1 MKPKLVRIMILRR
14 GRVVEAFTLN
24 ETSLREAIS
33 ELKTREE
40 RIRNHRQD
48 LEAQLLALVAKKRL
62 SSMKTD
68 DDVKCVPSG

>member
-1 MKPKLVRIMILRR
+1 MKPNRVRILTLRR

-48 LEAQLLALVAKKRL
+48 LEAQLFALVAKKRL
-62 SSMKTD
+62 SSMKID
-68 DDVKCVPSG
+68 DIKCVPSG